1 MVTNGKPEMKIFI
14 NCLKPSIRLHIK
26 CVNINIFITIG
37 LMRTGW
43 NGPVFLSCA
52 SSTQPAC
59 CLSFHIADNP
69 RTDVEQ
75 ISGRHMEFDCRSQKV
90 SSPAL
95 RNFVD
100 QLDVEEQA

>member
-1 MVTNGKPEMKIFI
+1 
-14 NCLKPSIRLHIK
+14 
-26 CVNINIFITIG
+26 
-37 LMRTGW
+37 MRTGW

>member
-1 MVTNGKPEMKIFI
+1 
-14 NCLKPSIRLHIK
+14 
-26 CVNINIFITIG
+26 
-37 LMRTGW
+37 MRTGW

-75 ISGRHMEFDCRSQKV
+75 ISGRHMEFDCRSL
-90 SSPAL
+90 SSLAL
-95 RNFVD
+95 NFVD
-100 QLDVEEQA
+100 QLCIKAGLTLAFVKVLARNSLLGIMFSLTHIDANI